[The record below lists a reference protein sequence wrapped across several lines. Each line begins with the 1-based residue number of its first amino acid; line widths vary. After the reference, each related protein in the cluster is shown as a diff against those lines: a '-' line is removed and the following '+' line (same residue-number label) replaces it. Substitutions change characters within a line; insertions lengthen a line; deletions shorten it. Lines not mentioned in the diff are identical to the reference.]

1 MKQPSISKL
10 KKKLW
15 IPFALQ
21 IKNRDK
27 WRCQACGV
35 KVRGKNAQAGH
46 IIPKSICGPDL
57 YFEPLNVWTSCYRC
71 NIFLGGNVAIL
82 ASNVSKKLGFNV
94 IEKLEEIRK
103 KSKNK
108 QWDRKWL
115 EERIDFYKNER

>member
-1 MKQPSISKL
+1 M
-10 KKKLW
+10 
-15 IPFALQ
+15 
-21 IKNRDK
+21 
-27 WRCQACGV
+27 
-35 KVRGKNAQAGH
+35 
-46 IIPKSICGPDL
+46 
-57 YFEPLNVWTSCYRC
+57 
-71 NIFLGGNVAIL
+71 AIL